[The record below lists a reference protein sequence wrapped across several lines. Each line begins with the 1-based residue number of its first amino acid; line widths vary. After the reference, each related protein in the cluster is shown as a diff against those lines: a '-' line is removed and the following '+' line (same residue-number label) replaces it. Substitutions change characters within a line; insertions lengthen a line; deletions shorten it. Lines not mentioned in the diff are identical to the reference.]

1 MLKITRLFFLIFEF
15 ITLAKL
21 SVGQSNVLNENGI
34 LNEGGQLIS
43 LNGQFRATL
52 QSDGNFV
59 IYVTF

>member
-21 SVGQSNVLNENGI
+21 SVGQSNVLYKNGI

-43 LNGQFRATL
+43 LNGQFRAKL
-52 QSDGNFV
+52 QTDGNFV